1 MHSLSLAGADAA
13 IIVNTRMGPEL
24 FAMGGSERISRVP
37 AIFISKES
45 GERLRELLACT
56 KGGVVLELAA
66 HEAVSEARP
75 PPLEVC
81 PPCAATGGA
90 PAAPDVGQPPR
101 WPPNQ
106 TWPLSFKYG
115 KELLYVS
122 RTLPV
127 QFATRSGTPYLTEQG
142 RVYPAAAEDAVLA
155 PCLPVTNG
163 ACAIM

>member
-37 AIFISKES
+37 AIFISKG

-81 PPCAATGGA
+81 PPCVTGGM
-90 PAAPDVGQPPR
+90 PAAPDVGR
-101 WPPNQ
+101 
-106 TWPLSFKYG
+106 
-115 KELLYVS
+115 
-122 RTLPV
+122 R
-127 QFATRSGTPYLTEQG
+127 RG
-142 RVYPAAAEDAVLA
+142 RRARVAAAAVAAL
-155 PCLPVTNG
+155 VQVRHG
-163 ACAIM
+163 CARRGRG

>member
-81 PPCAATGGA
+81 PPCVTGGM
-90 PAAPDVGQPPR
+90 PAAPFAPATKNYPCFRAVANSSD
-101 WPPNQ
+101 
-106 TWPLSFKYG
+106 F
-115 KELLYVS
+115 
-122 RTLPV
+122 LP
-127 QFATRSGTPYLTEQG
+127 FLGIR
-142 RVYPAAAEDAVLA
+142 
-155 PCLPVTNG
+155 
-163 ACAIM
+163 